1 MAKESTQKKVGR
13 VRPPRVQIQYELYIG
28 DAMQLKELPFVVG
41 VMGDFTGKPD
51 AESPLPPLGKRKFV
65 NIDRDNFNNVL
76 ASSKPR
82 VAFRVDDKISG
93 KADSQLAVELKFNSI
108 EDFEPERVV
117 RQVEPMRK
125 LLETREKLTTLLAKM
140 DGNDNLTEKLD
151 DILKNTDLRQK
162 LADQRGLSGDAEKP
176 A

>member
-28 DAMQLKELPFVVG
+28 DAMQLKELPFIVG

-51 AESPLPPLGKRKFV
+51 PESPLPPLGKRKFV

-76 ASSKPR
+76 AATKPR
-82 VAFRVDDKISG
+82 VAFRVDDKLSG
-93 KADSQLAVELKFNSI
+93 KADSQLAVELKFNSM
-108 EDFEPERVV
+108 EDFEPEKVV

-140 DGNDNLTEKLD
+140 DGNDNLTDKMD
-151 DILKNTDLRQK
+151 DILKNTELRQK
-162 LADQRGLSGDAEKP
+162 LAEQRGLSGDGDKP

>member
-28 DAMQLKELPFVVG
+28 DAMQLKELPFIVG

-51 AESPLPPLGKRKFV
+51 PESPLPPLGKRKFV

-76 ASSKPR
+76 AATKPR
-82 VAFRVDDKISG
+82 VAFRVDDKLSG
-93 KADSQLAVELKFNSI
+93 KADSQLAVELKFNSMD
-108 EDFEPERVV
+108 DFEPENVV

-125 LLETREKLTTLLAKM
+125 LLETREKLQTLLAKM
-140 DGNDNLTEKLD
+140 DGNDNLSDKMDE
-151 DILKNTDLRQK
+151 ILKNTDLRQK
-162 LADQRGLSGDAEKP
+162 LAEQRGLAGEGDKP